1 MFRVRRSPKYKTF
14 DPPFRGAGGQNS
26 RHIKNIFLYPISLLY
41 GLITS
46 IRNFLYD
53 TGILPS
59 IEFPFPVICVG
70 NINVGGTG
78 KTPHAEYIVGLLR
91 ESLKVATLSR
101 GYKRKTRDFRIA
113 TASSLVQDIGDE
125 PLQIFLKF
133 PDVLVTVDRNR
144 VQGVNRIL
152 EQNPETD
159 VIILDDGFQHR
170 RITPGFSILLSD
182 YERLIIRDH
191 MMPYGNLRESKGNMR
206 RADIILITKTPENLS
221 PIQRRLIAKEVDKTP
236 SQNLYFT
243 TFIYKPPVAVYG
255 KSDQVVSQSVIKEG
269 EDCGIVLI
277 TGIANPRP
285 LKEYMQKSYNE
296 IIHLSFPDHHNFKDK
311 DLVSISSA
319 YHELKSKN
327 RYLITTEKDAVRL
340 REFTNIAEPIKS
352 SFFYI
357 PVGIHFL
364 NEDKDEFDNLI
375 INYVR
380 KNRRNNRVSESQRN
394 N

>member
-1 MFRVRRSPKYKTF
+1 MRL
-14 DPPFRGAGGQNS
+14 
-26 RHIKNIFLYPISLLY
+26 IKNIFLYPVSLLY
-41 GLITS
+41 GLITG

-70 NINVGGTG
+70 NITVGGTG
-78 KTPHAEYIVGLLR
+78 KTPHAEYIVGLLS
-91 ESLKVATLSR
+91 ENFKVATLSR

-113 TASSLVQDIGDE
+113 SASALVRDIGDE

-144 VQGVNRIL
+144 VHGVKKIL
-152 EQNPETD
+152 EENPETD

-182 YERLIIRDH
+182 YERLIVRDH
-191 MMPYGNLRESKGNMR
+191 MMPYGNLRENKGNMR
-206 RADIILITKTPENLS
+206 RADIILITKSPENLS
-221 PIQRRLIAKEVDKTP
+221 PIQRMLIVKEVDKTP
-236 SQNLYFT
+236 YQNLYFT
-243 TFIYKPPVAVYG
+243 TFKYKPPVPVFG
-255 KSDQVVSQSVIKEG
+255 SSDQEESQSVLTDC

-277 TGIANPRP
+277 TGIANPQP
-285 LKEYMQKSYNE
+285 LKEYLKKSYNE

-311 DLVSISSA
+311 DLVSISSS
-319 YHELKSKN
+319 YHELNSKK
-327 RYLITTEKDAVRL
+327 RYLFTTEKDAVRL
-340 REFTNIAEPIKS
+340 REFTNIAEPIKA

-357 PVGIHFL
+357 PIGIHFL
-364 NEDKDEFDNLI
+364 NEDKEEFDNLI
-375 INYVR
+375 IDYVR
-380 KNRRNNRVSESQRN
+380 KNHRNSRVSESQRN